1 MTTQKGKTGKPKVSF
16 NASVGFQTLEKKIDL
31 LSATEWMEFRTRWND
46 AYYLSEAQKKGITN
60 ASIRD
65 DNATRLANVG
75 VKAGTDN
82 AYLYIL
88 DDRWFNY
95 LSQDMRDSHTYTPTS
110 ESLSL
115 LDWQDEVYRTAIVQ
129 DYSLNVSGATD
140 NVSYLFSGGYM
151 NQEGLATGTGY
162 KRFSF
167 RANVESKINKY
178 LSIGMNLA
186 PTYIVTDG
194 SGRANGKDSQAH
206 KTLSSAPVSE
216 PGVGY
221 MTYVQPNGR
230 YGWADTTSS
239 PSYILNTDIS
249 QNRTL
254 RMVGNAFLRI
264 TPFQDFRVELSAA
277 ANYYDLDGNKYS
289 FSSSGKGWAKGEGQ
303 SSSGSH
309 STSRIWNTLLQA
321 VANYDHTFNKHG
333 VSAMLGFRQ
342 NNLL

>member
-1 MTTQKGKTGKPKVSF
+1 MM
-16 NASVGFQTLEKKIDL
+16 LII
-31 LSATEWMEFRTRWND
+31 
-46 AYYLSEAQKKGITN
+46 YLKAQKKGITN

-162 KRFSF
+162 KRF
-167 RANVESKINKY
+167 
-178 LSIGMNLA
+178 LS
-186 PTYIVTDG
+186 
-194 SGRANGKDSQAH
+194 
-206 KTLSSAPVSE
+206 
-216 PGVGY
+216 
-221 MTYVQPNGR
+221 VQ
-230 YGWADTTSS
+230 
-239 PSYILNTDIS
+239 
-249 QNRTL
+249 
-254 RMVGNAFLRI
+254 M
-264 TPFQDFRVELSAA
+264 
-277 ANYYDLDGNKYS
+277 
-289 FSSSGKGWAKGEGQ
+289 
-303 SSSGSH
+303 
-309 STSRIWNTLLQA
+309 
-321 VANYDHTFNKHG
+321 
-333 VSAMLGFRQ
+333 
-342 NNLL
+342 

>member
-1 MTTQKGKTGKPKVSF
+1 
-16 NASVGFQTLEKKIDL
+16 
-31 LSATEWMEFRTRWND
+31 
-46 AYYLSEAQKKGITN
+46 
-60 ASIRD
+60 
-65 DNATRLANVG
+65 
-75 VKAGTDN
+75 
-82 AYLYIL
+82 
-88 DDRWFNY
+88 
-95 LSQDMRDSHTYTPTS
+95 MRDSHTYTPTS

-194 SGRANGKDSQAH
+194 SGRANGKDSQAQ

-221 MTYVQPNGR
+221 MTYVHEFAYQHQVHR
-230 YGWADTTSS
+230 
-239 PSYILNTDIS
+239 
-249 QNRTL
+249 
-254 RMVGNAFLRI
+254 
-264 TPFQDFRVELSAA
+264 
-277 ANYYDLDGNKYS
+277 
-289 FSSSGKGWAKGEGQ
+289 
-303 SSSGSH
+303 
-309 STSRIWNTLLQA
+309 
-321 VANYDHTFNKHG
+321 
-333 VSAMLGFRQ
+333 
-342 NNLL
+342 

>member
-1 MTTQKGKTGKPKVSF
+1 MDTKGIQDRPLARPETALQGQLAGVTVRTTTGEPGADMQIRVRGAASVNANSDPLYVVDGVPMTTLSGINPADIASIEVLKDAASAAIYGSRGSNGVVIVTTQKGKTGKPKVSF

-167 RANVESKINKY
+167 RANVESK
-178 LSIGMNLA
+178 
-186 PTYIVTDG
+186 
-194 SGRANGKDSQAH
+194 
-206 KTLSSAPVSE
+206 
-216 PGVGY
+216 
-221 MTYVQPNGR
+221 
-230 YGWADTTSS
+230 
-239 PSYILNTDIS
+239 
-249 QNRTL
+249 
-254 RMVGNAFLRI
+254 
-264 TPFQDFRVELSAA
+264 
-277 ANYYDLDGNKYS
+277 
-289 FSSSGKGWAKGEGQ
+289 
-303 SSSGSH
+303 
-309 STSRIWNTLLQA
+309 
-321 VANYDHTFNKHG
+321 
-333 VSAMLGFRQ
+333 
-342 NNLL
+342 